1 MILGE
6 LPYCEFDQKTGKLRE
21 IHFRNCAS
29 EADRDRAAKERIEQN
44 RERLKARSGLT
55 NKKRR
60 RLHKEIDVLERWLE
74 SMRPASAA
82 EVDTR
87 KEKKLKATAKKLQ
100 WLGRKLDGQA
110 RSHGR
115 T

>member
-1 MILGE
+1 MIPGE

-60 RLHKEIDVLERWLE
+60 SLHKEMAVLERWLE
-74 SMRPASAA
+74 SIRPAPAA

-87 KEKKLKATAKKLQ
+87 KENKLKATAKKLE
-100 WLGRKLDGQA
+100 WLGRKWDEP
-110 RSHGR
+110 GR
-115 T
+115 